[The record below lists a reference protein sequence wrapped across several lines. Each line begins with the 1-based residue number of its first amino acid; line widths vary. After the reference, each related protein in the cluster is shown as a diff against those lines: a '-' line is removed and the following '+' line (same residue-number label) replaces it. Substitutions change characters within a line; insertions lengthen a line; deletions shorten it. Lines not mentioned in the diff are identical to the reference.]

1 MDKWDVSLIVTFRG
15 RLALRLQLCF
25 TINAGLWCLVISNH
39 TFIWHGPH
47 TKTEVGPQLVKSN
60 SHLLFTPCSP
70 LTDAFF
76 YCNKKL
82 SLLELTA
89 LFPSPL
95 LNLIW
100 TKIDEQ
106 TLKHS
111 RFTMA
116 VGPGSLMCR
125 GSSCW
130 KSFYD
135 GSYTL
140 MSLLILEELGSV
152 YHNKHKRKR
161 VRCLLRWCC
170 FLCKHGGINSRRGRP
185 FSFC

>member
-1 MDKWDVSLIVTFRG
+1 MFGNLKLHFY
-15 RLALRLQLCF
+15 LAWAPHKNWGWTSACEKQLPPAF
-25 TINAGLWCLVISNH
+25 HSVFS
-39 TFIWHGPH
+39 
-47 TKTEVGPQLVKSN
+47 
-60 SHLLFTPCSP
+60 SHRR
-70 LTDAFF
+70 FF

-116 VGPGSLMCR
+116 VGPGSLMCH

-130 KSFYD
+130 KSFYG
-135 GSYTL
+135 GSYIL
-140 MSLLILEELGSV
+140 VSLLILEELGSV
-152 YHNKHKRKR
+152 CHNKHKRKR

-170 FLCKHGGINSRRGRP
+170 FLCKHRDSNSRRGRL
-185 FSFC
+185 FSFY